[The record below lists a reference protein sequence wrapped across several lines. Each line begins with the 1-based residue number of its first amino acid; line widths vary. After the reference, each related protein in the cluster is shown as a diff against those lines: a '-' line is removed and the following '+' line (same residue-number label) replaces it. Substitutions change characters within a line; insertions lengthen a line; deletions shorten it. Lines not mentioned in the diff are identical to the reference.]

1 MKPATSAPS
10 RDILVEELNGALW
23 AVVVEKGK
31 IEAIDLDPQIE
42 DVRWGSLYW
51 AKVTR
56 IDARL
61 NAAFLDLDG
70 EAVGLIQAQDVWLS
84 DASGKWAKNA
94 TQKIG
99 QVLRPGQM
107 IVVQVKDARL
117 TTDPLED
124 EDIPV
129 EQKASKVSMDIALQG
144 RFLIYTPLVRGHKVS
159 SRIKDK
165 AMRARLAEMMD
176 VLDDTMA
183 GCILRAS
190 AANCQTDMLI
200 REGRALQ
207 GLWTALQEFER
218 DEEPGLIW
226 PGPDAVHRVL
236 ADQAASQ
243 IRNIEVSSMENF
255 ARVEEWAMEYAP
267 DLVTKIISAQPPE
280 NVARMRRKQK
290 QYEDL
295 GLFDWHDLVDQMNT
309 LFADYVIMEGGASL
323 IIEET
328 AVATTIDVNMGAG
341 KSQAQVNQVAMR
353 EAARH
358 LRLRNIGGV
367 ILIDPAGNLGT
378 AQREALHKVFKDEID
393 KDPNTV
399 TSYGFTKLGLLECTR
414 ARRTPSLLDKVRAL
428 Q

>member
-1 MKPATSAPS
+1 MAPPVPTPA
-10 RDILVEELNGALW
+10 RDILIEDLNGALW
-23 AVVVEKGK
+23 AVVVEKGR

-56 IDARL
+56 IDTRL

-70 EAVGLIQAQDVWLS
+70 DAVGMIQAQDVWLE
-84 DASGKWAKNA
+84 DDNGHWKKNTNA
-94 TQKIG
+94 RVG
-99 QVLRPGQM
+99 QVLRLGQM

-117 TTDPLED
+117 TTDPLEGD
-124 EDIPV
+124 DLPAEH
-129 EQKASKVSMDIALQG
+129 KASKVSMDIALQG
-144 RFLIYTPLVRGHKVS
+144 RFLIYTPLVKGHKVS

-165 AMRARLAEMMD
+165 TTRTQMAAMMD
-176 VLDDTMA
+176 VLDDNLS

-190 AANCQTDMLI
+190 AAHCQTDMLI
-200 REGRALQ
+200 REGNRMQ
-207 GLWTALQEFER
+207 GLWVALQEFER
-218 DEEPGLIW
+218 DDEPGLIW

-243 IRNIEVSSMENF
+243 IRAIEVSTMDNF
-255 ARVEEWAMEYAP
+255 ALVEEWAMEFAP
-267 DLVTKIISAQPPE
+267 DLVTKIVSAQPPE
-280 NVARMRRKQK
+280 NVARMRRKQQ

-295 GLFDWHDLVDQMNT
+295 GLFDWHDLVDQMNG
-309 LFADYVIMEGGASL
+309 LFTDYVILSNGGTL

-328 AVATTIDVNMGAG
+328 AVATTIDINMGGG
-341 KSQAQVNQVAMR
+341 KSQAQVNQLAIK

-358 LRLRNIGGV
+358 LRLRNIGGA
-367 ILIDPAGNLGT
+367 ILIDPAGNLNT
-378 AQREALHKVFKDEID
+378 AQRTALHKVFKDEIE

-414 ARRTPSLLDKVRAL
+414 ARRTPSLIDKVRAL